1 MKPCP
6 HCQSAPDLLLGGAS
20 GASDVCL
27 VFCGSDCSF
36 DTIVAEPASEGG
48 TGVERR
54 GRARACDAFGEE
66 CGVITLRVS
75 HVRLRM

>member
-36 DTIVAEPASEGG
+36 DTIVAEPASK
-48 TGVERR
+48 VELEWNAAVEHE
-54 GRARACDAFGEE
+54 RAMLSERSAA
-66 CGVITLRVS
+66 
-75 HVRLRM
+75 